1 MPGSGF
7 NNRNIVR
14 PNQQAQKR
22 ISFKAKNGSW
32 QKERTWNQQ
41 IPTTELTSSVG
52 NKTTKQAN
60 RG

>member
-14 PNQQAQKR
+14 PNQQAQRR
-22 ISFKAKNGSW
+22 IPFKTKNGHW

-41 IPTTELTSSVG
+41 MPTTELKSNVG
-52 NKTTKQAN
+52 NKTVNQAN
-60 RG
+60 NH